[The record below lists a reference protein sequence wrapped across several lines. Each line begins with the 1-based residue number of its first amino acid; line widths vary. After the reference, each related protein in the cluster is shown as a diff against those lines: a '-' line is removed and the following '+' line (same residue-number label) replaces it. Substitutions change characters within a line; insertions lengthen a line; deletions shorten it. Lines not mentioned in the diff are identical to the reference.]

1 MAGMSNTSV
10 KKNPLEQMKETRCI
24 YIPGQPIKNVT
35 PGCDYKIVLG
45 SVREVVFNFNL
56 KSTKEV
62 AIEIEKLPLYSRML
76 GTLGYMIFRLKS

>member
-45 SVREVVFNFNL
+45 SVREVETFAKKPF
-56 KSTKEV
+56 SSG
-62 AIEIEKLPLYSRML
+62 AW
-76 GTLGYMIFRLKS
+76 

>member
-45 SVREVVFNFNL
+45 SVREVETFAKKPFPRQPKPKHRFSSIYAPN
-56 KSTKEV
+56 
-62 AIEIEKLPLYSRML
+62 YS
-76 GTLGYMIFRLKS
+76 